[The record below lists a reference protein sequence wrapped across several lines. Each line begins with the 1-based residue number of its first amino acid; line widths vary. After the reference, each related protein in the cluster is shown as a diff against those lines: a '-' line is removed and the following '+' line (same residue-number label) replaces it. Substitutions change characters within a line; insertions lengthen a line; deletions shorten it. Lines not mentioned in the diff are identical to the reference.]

1 LLSIIKGPSSFSA
14 VTVAAQLGKA
24 TSTMNWN
31 ILASAIGIRKVKK
44 IFTIVVEEDFQS
56 AIDFLRQGFV
66 VYYI

>member
-1 LLSIIKGPSSFSA
+1 
-14 VTVAAQLGKA
+14 VAAQLGKA